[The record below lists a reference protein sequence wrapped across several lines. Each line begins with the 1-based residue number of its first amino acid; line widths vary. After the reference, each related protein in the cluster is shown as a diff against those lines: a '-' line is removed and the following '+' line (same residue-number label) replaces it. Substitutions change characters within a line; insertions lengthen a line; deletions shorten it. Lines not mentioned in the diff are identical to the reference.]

1 MSMIMHGLEWYE
13 ALNGWIAFLKRVE
26 IWNFHNEYGES
37 EDFATSCKEKA
48 GI

>member
-1 MSMIMHGLEWYE
+1 MGGL
-13 ALNGWIAFLKRVE
+13 LFKRVE

-48 GI
+48 GIL